1 MHPESV
7 KGTEMQPESTA
18 VAPQRRTRRSRAAE
32 RAFAAFHT
40 GHYRQVVAYCVVDL
54 RDWAEAEEVA
64 ADAFV
69 VLWRNWSRL
78 RAHDDHTLKAYVFQV
93 ARRRLLR
100 VAPTLRRRPQTVPFG
115 WGTEGQDHDPAVVD
129 PANQDDT
136 PEAVATRLAHRLH
149 DVLGKLDA
157 GERAVVLGRY
167 ADGRTLAEVA
177 GEIGTTDGMANVLLR
192 RGLHRLRELL
202 IGVSTS

>member
-1 MHPESV
+1 
-7 KGTEMQPESTA
+7 MQPESTT

-32 RAFAAFHT
+32 RAFAVFHT
-40 GHYRQVVAYCVVDL
+40 GHYRQVVAYCVADL

-100 VAPTLRRRPQTVPFG
+100 VAPTLRRRPPTVPLG
-115 WGTEGQDHDPAVVD
+115 WGTDDQEHDPALVD
-129 PANQDDT
+129 PTSQDDT
-136 PEAVATRLAHRLH
+136 PEAVVTRLAHRLH

-157 GERAVVLGRY
+157 DERAVVLRRY
-167 ADGRTLAEVA
+167 ADGCTLAEVA
-177 GEIGTTDGMANVLLR
+177 SDIGTTDGMANVLLR
-192 RGLHRLRELL
+192 RGLRRLRGLL
-202 IGVSTS
+202 IGVSTR